1 MVQWGKPNSK
11 LEKLHQVWGSLI
23 IQKLIGYREPT
34 SPDPENVYDKKLAS
48 GWASRLKAKLDAGVF
63 DLTAECVDIGTPE
76 KCALE
81 WAGVANK
88 YICSYVLKDG
98 KNLGRDRNNDDCR
111 WEWHGPT
118 DVSKDYYQG
127 AVPIVESQI
136 AKAGWRLGS
145 WINALAEQRATMKRN
160 GVVFDDSVLR
170 VQARM
175 DL

>member
-76 KCALE
+76 KFRLITRFKSRAQDQEFNKLE
-81 WAGVANK
+81 
-88 YICSYVLKDG
+88 
-98 KNLGRDRNNDDCR
+98 
-111 WEWHGPT
+111 
-118 DVSKDYYQG
+118 DVKECQ
-127 AVPIVESQI
+127 
-136 AKAGWRLGS
+136 KK
-145 WINALAEQRATMKRN
+145 LAELAESLKEQNNKWAKQ
-160 GVVFDDSVLR
+160 GFFLK
-170 VQARM
+170 QY
-175 DL
+175 